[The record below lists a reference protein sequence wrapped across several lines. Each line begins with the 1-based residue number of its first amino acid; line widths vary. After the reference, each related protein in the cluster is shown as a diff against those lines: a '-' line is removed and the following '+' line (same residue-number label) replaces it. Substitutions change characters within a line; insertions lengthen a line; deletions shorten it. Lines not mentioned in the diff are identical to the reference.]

1 MKYTRSLSRL
11 NDITDMK
18 IAQEVSELDRL
29 LKKID
34 ELESLR
40 NQLKQEREAGKAE
53 VISLINSSL
62 SKIADYY
69 KLRSAIAALN
79 GRILIIETRIES
91 VDDNIKEIL
100 EEIDKI
106 NAQISFFRKKKK
118 KFEKLLSGDL

>member
-18 IAQEVSELDRL
+18 IAQEVSELERL